1 MRRPLRAGLFVFV
14 ALSTA
19 LPAFA
24 ADAPH
29 YYRAPETARADLP
42 FSDAVRVGDLLF
54 LSGQI
59 GVLPGTVKLAPGGIT
74 AEAKQAMEN
83 IRSVLAANGA
93 SMDDVVKCTAFLA
106 DIKEWPAFNAVYRGF
121 FKAHL
126 PARSAMATSGLAMG
140 ARVEV
145 ECIAAVGGR

>member
-1 MRRPLRAGLFVFV
+1 MRRPFRSVLFAFF
-14 ALSTA
+14 ALSAA

-24 ADAPH
+24 AETPH
-29 YYRAPETARADLP
+29 YYRAPETAKADLP

-59 GVLPGTVKLAPGGIT
+59 GVLPGTLKLAPGGIT
-74 AEAKQAMEN
+74 SEARQAMEN
-83 IRSVLAANGA
+83 IRNVLAANGA

>member
-1 MRRPLRAGLFVFV
+1 MRRPLRSALSGLF
-14 ALSTA
+14 ALSA
-19 LPAFA
+19 VLPALA
-24 ADAPH
+24 AETPH
-29 YYRAPETARADLP
+29 YYRAPETAKANLP

-59 GVLPGTVKLAPGGIT
+59 GVMPGTLKLAPGGIA

-93 SMDDVVKCTAFLA
+93 SMGDVVKCTAFLA
-106 DIKEWPAFNAVYRGF
+106 DIKDWPAFNAVYRDY

-126 PARSAMATSGLAMG
+126 PARSAMAASGLAMG